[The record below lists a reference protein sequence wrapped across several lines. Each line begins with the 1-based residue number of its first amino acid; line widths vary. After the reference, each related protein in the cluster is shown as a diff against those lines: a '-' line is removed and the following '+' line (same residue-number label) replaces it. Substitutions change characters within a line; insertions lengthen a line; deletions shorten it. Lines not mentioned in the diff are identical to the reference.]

1 MKNKIEL
8 LAPAGDLERLK
19 VAFAYGA
26 DAVYIGGKKYSLR
39 SRASN
44 FDLESIKEAVKVA
57 KQYNGKV
64 YVTCNIFPLN
74 EDLQDLSDLK
84 NYLIEL
90 EKSGVSAI
98 ITSDLSIMKTC
109 KEVCKKLEV
118 HISTQLSSY
127 NSKSI
132 NFFKSMGATRVVL
145 ARECNLEEIKEIS
158 SKSPLELEV
167 FIHGAMC
174 MSVSGKCT
182 LSNHMTNRDANR
194 GGCAQSCRWFYELL
208 DENNNK
214 VTDKLFTLSSK
225 DLRII
230 NQIKDLID
238 CNVASLK
245 IEGRMKS
252 EYYLATIISQYR
264 KIIDDIYKGKL
275 KREKNYIKELDKAA
289 SRPASI
295 GFYKGNPTP
304 KEQIYDKS
312 AEIPL
317 QNFVARVLSYDK
329 ESKIATIEQRNNF
342 TIKKPVEILTPTG
355 TIKYKIKE
363 LYNKNNELVTIANH
377 AKEILYFK
385 TNLELTNFDM
395 IRQKKTQAK

>member
-44 FDLESIKEAVKVA
+44 FDLDSIKEAVKVA
-57 KQYNGKV
+57 KKYNGKV

-74 EDLQDLSDLK
+74 EDLSDLNDLK
-84 NYLIEL
+84 EYLKEL
-90 EKSGVSAI
+90 EKCGVSAI
-98 ITSDLSIMKTC
+98 ITSDLSIMKIC

-132 NFFKSMGATRVVL
+132 EFFKTMGATRVVL
-145 ARECNLEEIKEIS
+145 ARECTLNEIEQIA
-158 SKSPLELEV
+158 SKSPVELEV

-208 DENNNK
+208 DDNGNK

-230 NQIKDLID
+230 NQIENLID
-238 CNVASLK
+238 ANVSSLK

-264 KIIDDIYKGKL
+264 KIIDDIYAGKL
-275 KREKNYIKELDKAA
+275 KRESKYIKELNKAA
-289 SRPASI
+289 SRPASS
-295 GFYKGNPTP
+295 GFYKGKPSH
-304 KEQIYDKS
+304 KQQIYDKS

-329 ESKIATIEQRNNF
+329 NTKIATIEQRNNF

-363 LYNKNNELVTIANH
+363 LYNKNNESVIVANH

-385 TNLELTNFDM
+385 TDLELTNFDM
-395 IRQKKTQAK
+395 IRQKKTH